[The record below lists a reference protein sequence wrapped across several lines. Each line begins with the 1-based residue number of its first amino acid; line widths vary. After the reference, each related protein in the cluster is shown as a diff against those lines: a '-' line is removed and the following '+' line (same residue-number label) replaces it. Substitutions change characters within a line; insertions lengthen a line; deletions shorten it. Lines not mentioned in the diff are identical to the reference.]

1 MSFIYENRKPPYKKV
16 YFGING
22 QFGDI
27 IMQIPALDQLI
38 KDNPETKIVF
48 GMSKKYEQI
57 LPLFKDYHPNIID
70 YKIWEG
76 YDDWPT
82 QSDLEYI
89 KSQNFDAMF
98 PCQIPKHDDPFF
110 AKHRHINTE
119 TALMLGIETDIVDIK
134 LPYPKD
140 IIKEP
145 KTVALH
151 LFSSKWPGG
160 IRSIDIAKQNFI
172 VNYLRKRGYKIYQL
186 SGPGQPH
193 IKNTTFFRGTYFESC
208 MKMLTTD
215 FLVTCDSGMPWIASA
230 YSHHMIGLYSWGY
243 NHEIGT
249 TKNRQPVNKN
259 AIFVENFSANDIQI
273 SKIFKLI
280 DKKIRETS

>member
-1 MSFIYENRKPPYKKV
+1 MFKFQNSAPPYKKV
-16 YFGING
+16 YFGMNG

-27 IMQIPALDQLI
+27 VMQIPALQQFI

-57 LPLFKDYHPNIID
+57 LPIFYDYHPNIVD
-70 YKIWEG
+70 FKIWEG

-82 QSDLEYI
+82 PSDLKYI
-89 KSQNFDAMF
+89 EEQNFDAMF
-98 PCQIPKHDDPFF
+98 PCEKPKHEDPLF
-110 AKHRHINTE
+110 AKYRHINVE
-119 TALMLGIETDIVDIK
+119 TGLMMGVETDIIDIK
-134 LPYPKD
+134 LPYPKSVV
-140 IIKEP
+140 KEP

-160 IRSIDIAKQNFI
+160 IRSINIQKQNFI
-172 VNYLRKRGYKIYQL
+172 VNYLRKKGYKIYQL
-186 SGPGQPH
+186 SGPDQPH

-230 YSHHMIGLYSWGY
+230 YDHHTIGLYSWGY
-243 NHEIGT
+243 NPKIGT
-249 TKNRQPVNKN
+249 TKNWQPINKN
-259 AIFVENFSANDIQI
+259 AIFVEDFSANDIQI
-273 SKIFKLI
+273 SEIFKHI
-280 DKKIRETS
+280 DTKIRETS